1 MGADVTKEDMDPYW
15 ANERSN
21 AVREAINALTITG
34 SLNPN
39 ILKGL

>member
-15 ANERSN
+15 ANERSD
-21 AVREAINALTITG
+21 AVRKAINMLTITG